1 MAFLSGFMA
10 EDAFASIQAAGK
22 RLFATDENND
32 NINGNGEGGTT
43 EAAVVEQ
50 PQPAALTEP
59 PNN

>member
-1 MAFLSGFMA
+1 MA